1 MIALALSTMLLVAQ
15 ATPAPSTPAPST
27 PAPAAD
33 APAKT
38 APPAPATPAKEPPP
52 SAKLEETMAAM
63 KGKPKTA
70 FTAKLG
76 PAAAIRPAI
85 DGEVLIWSVK
95 IQGATVC
102 GANAAGTLTCGR
114 QGDGECQVVAAFSKA
129 DAMTIWR
136 NTGIGAA
143 CDKAAELLVAPAV
156 APPKDYDKPAKRVII
171 PGA

>member
-1 MIALALSTMLLVAQ
+1 MIAFALSLMLLAAQ
-15 ATPAPSTPAPST
+15 AAPAPA
-27 PAPAAD
+27 PAPAA
-33 APAKT
+33 PVTT
-38 APPAPATPAKEPPP
+38 APPAPAAPAKALPP
-52 SAKLEETMAAM
+52 SAKLEETMVAM

-76 PAAAIRPAI
+76 PAAAVRPAS

-102 GANAAGTLTCGR
+102 GANAAGSLVCGR

-129 DAMTIWR
+129 DEMTVWR

-156 APPKDYDKPAKRVII
+156 ALPKDYDKPAKRPVII